1 MSLLVCNDCGLQLT
15 PKALLLHQEHHHCRE
30 IFYVLI
36 VERVL
41 WLRQGSKPIN
51 NRHIHQRTHVTCAI
65 KYLPTIQ
72 NLVIILELF
81 TKRRKLSA
89 RSVLRRMTLHL
100 KIQFNEYLEIK
111 LSLYSGA
118 NIFRIG
124 SVFCGPFFVHDVE
137 MCSYFFLLLHPGDM
151 C

>member
-1 MSLLVCNDCGLQLT
+1 MIVASSLPQSLSFCIKNIIIAG
-15 PKALLLHQEHHHCRE
+15 KY
-30 IFYVLI
+30 FYVLI

-51 NRHIHQRTHVTCAI
+51 NRHIHQRTYVTCAI

-72 NLVIILELF
+72 YLVIILELF

-100 KIQFNEYLEIK
+100 KIQFNDYLEIK

-118 NIFRIG
+118 DIFRIG
-124 SVFCGPFFVHDVE
+124 SVFCGPPPFVHDIK
-137 MCSYFFLLLHPGDM
+137 MCSYFFIYQQG